1 MLKYKD
7 KTLSSIT
14 IPNGVTRI
22 EDRAFAFC
30 KSLTSV
36 TIPSSVRYIGEH
48 AFAYDRSLTTIN
60 YLGTWSQWGVIE
72 KFTGWSTIDGVL
84 DWDIST
90 DNYVVYF
97 IDGESQP
104 KN

>member
-1 MLKYKD
+1 MFYSCKSLTD
-7 KTLSSIT
+7 IT
-14 IPNGVTRI
+14 IPDGVTRI
-22 EDRAFAFC
+22 EDGAFAFC
-30 KSLTSV
+30 YSLTSV

-48 AFAYDRSLTTIN
+48 AFAYDKSLTTIN

-72 KFTGWSTIDGVL
+72 KFTGSNLIDGNL
-84 DWDIST
+84 AWDAST

-97 IDGESQP
+97 IDGESQA